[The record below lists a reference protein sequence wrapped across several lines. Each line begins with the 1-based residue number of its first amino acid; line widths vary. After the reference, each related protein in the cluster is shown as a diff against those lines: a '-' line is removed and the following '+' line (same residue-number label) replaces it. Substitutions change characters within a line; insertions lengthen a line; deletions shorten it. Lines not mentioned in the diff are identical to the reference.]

1 MTCYSYVGTK
11 PPGLFNLKPPL
22 RLGCLPYKQRDIPR
36 TANIIAWP
44 QSEVFKLST
53 GEQVTAFLKQQF
65 PQCDI
70 EVSQSEQQSDSKP
83 YLYFS

>member
-11 PPGLFNLKPPL
+11 RQGLFNLKAPL

-44 QSEVFKLST
+44 QSDVFKLST
-53 GEQVTAFLKQQF
+53 GEQVTACLKQQF
-65 PQCDI
+65 PPCVI
-70 EVSQSEQQSDSKP
+70 EVSHSVNHT
-83 YLYFS
+83 